1 MGVKLVKTLNKSL
14 FGIVTFAA
22 VSTLLGV
29 SSASASSQQVLD
41 LSEWQG
47 TITLG
52 QAKLLK
58 QQYKGVILRVQYGST
73 YKDKTFTH
81 NAATLQKASMKYG
94 VYSYSM
100 YLNSSDARQ
109 EARDL
114 HARAPKA
121 IFYANDAEQY
131 TVTSGSYSAATAAW
145 GSEMQRLT
153 QKPVV
158 LYSGNYFYGRY
169 IGGRAH
175 YDATWLAA
183 YGSTPTH
190 AYDMHQYTDHLYVPA
205 LGKSVDGNRSL
216 SKKMQGYFKG
226 NAVSTS
232 KYTVGGRKLGEQVRV
247 KAGAKFYGTKTAIA
261 KSLTTKNLT
270 IKQVKTVYTGKSK
283 QVVLVYNGKTVIG
296 WLRAQDVTAYYRASY
311 VKNLRVTDKAG
322 IYTYLHGKRAHRY
335 KKGAVLAVSGF
346 KKNSNGIWR
355 SIHAGHNTTFTANK
369 NFVKWLK

>member
-1 MGVKLVKTLNKSL
+1 MMKLSKTLS
-14 FGIVTFAA
+14 GIMAFAA
-22 VSTLLGV
+22 AFALLGV
-29 SSASASSQQVLD
+29 NSASASSQQVLD

-73 YKDKTFTH
+73 YKDKTFAH
-81 NAATLQKASMKYG
+81 NAATLQKAGMKYG

-131 TVTSGSYSAATAAW
+131 TVTSGSYSAATSAW
-145 GSEMQRLT
+145 GSEMQKLT
-153 QKPVV
+153 KKPVV

-169 IGGRAH
+169 IGSRAH

-226 NAVSTS
+226 NAVNTS
-232 KYTVGGRKLGEQVRV
+232 KYTAGGLKVGEQVRV
-247 KAGAKFYGTKTAIA
+247 KAGAKFYGTKATIA
-261 KSLTTKNLT
+261 KALTKKNLT
-270 IKQVKTVYTGKSK
+270 IKQTKTAYTGKSK

-296 WLRAQDVTAYYRASY
+296 WLRAQDVTAYYHASY
-311 VKNLRVTDKAG
+311 VKRLKVTGKMG
-322 IYTYLHGKRAHRY
+322 IYTYLHGKRAHHY

-346 KKNSNGIWR
+346 KRNGNGLWR
-355 SIHAGHNTTFTANK
+355 AVHAGHATTFTANK
-369 NFVKWLK
+369 NFVKWVK